1 MCHIL
6 VFIIDVL
13 ITSDKKCVCDRNLIQ
28 FKNKPYSSAL
38 CKEVDNCEPN
48 RVYNEDATKSM
59 ISQLRRVTASELM
72 VAQFRLH
79 YLHHSTPEWNVIR
92 QDGQFFAENAELKL
106 LSGNFDTR
114 PTVFIGCVSY
124 EGNRYQPPSG
134 RRTTPDNIKDVFR
147 RVKSQDMDGFDEK
160 SIIKE
165 YFSVYK
171 DNLNSEKFED
181 MSETEARNLAGYIF
195 GQLETVT
202 VSVEHASIFQKAGST
217 VRTADL
223 TKFYIISIF

>member
-1 MCHIL
+1 M
-6 VFIIDVL
+6 
-13 ITSDKKCVCDRNLIQ
+13 
-28 FKNKPYSSAL
+28 
-38 CKEVDNCEPN
+38 DNCEPN